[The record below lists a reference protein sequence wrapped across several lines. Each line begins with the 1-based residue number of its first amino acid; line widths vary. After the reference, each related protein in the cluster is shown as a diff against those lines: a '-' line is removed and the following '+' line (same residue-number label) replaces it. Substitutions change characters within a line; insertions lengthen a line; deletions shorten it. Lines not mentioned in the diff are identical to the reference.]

1 MNDLDR
7 IRDLFPLIA
16 ALLLMTSMAQVHAV
30 RLAAYHGPSFSL
42 EAAAARV
49 KWHMLEVARNERG
62 EAFLYPGN

>member
-16 ALLLMTSMAQVHAV
+16 ALLLMTSLAQMHAA
-30 RLAAYHGPSFSL
+30 RPAAYHGPGFNF
-42 EAAAARV
+42 EAAAARM